1 MIAPKLQLRDNN
13 KFGVTYKGIMVDLV
27 KLNSISVEAI
37 CGVLPEE
44 QQNRQAF
51 EIDVTIKADLL
62 FAGKTDNLQ
71 DTIDYGLICNV
82 IERISND
89 EKFFLLERFAQRIAE
104 ETFNVDDRI
113 LGISVSVRK
122 LKPPVN
128 IKIGSTEVHIYRDRP

>member
-1 MIAPKLQLRDNN
+1 
-13 KFGVTYKGIMVDLV
+13 MVDLV